1 MRNFHFALPFRII
14 PTCYALIG
22 VLVLGYIITIAVV
35 MSYAALTIEFTQSVR
50 NDTSAVARLEKQY
63 LTEVARI
70 TAIDYTR
77 EGYAKPETKLFVRAK
92 SGTALR

>member
-1 MRNFHFALPFRII
+1 LHIF
-14 PTCYALIG
+14 YGLIA
-22 VLVLGYIITIAVV
+22 VLVLSYVGSIAVV
-35 MSYAALTIEFTQSVR
+35 MSYAALTVEFTQSVR

-70 TAIDYTR
+70 TAVNYAH
-77 EGYAKPETKLFVRAK
+77 EGYAKPETKVFVRAK